1 MRQTADPSTQTSR
14 RSWAPET
21 RCSFNGTESPCSYVD
36 QEISVFILIE
46 GAQGIAD
53 QYHSGKADFRH
64 EFCRGGHTTTLVLA
78 L

>member
-1 MRQTADPSTQTSR
+1 
-14 RSWAPET
+14 
-21 RCSFNGTESPCSYVD
+21 
-36 QEISVFILIE
+36 LIE